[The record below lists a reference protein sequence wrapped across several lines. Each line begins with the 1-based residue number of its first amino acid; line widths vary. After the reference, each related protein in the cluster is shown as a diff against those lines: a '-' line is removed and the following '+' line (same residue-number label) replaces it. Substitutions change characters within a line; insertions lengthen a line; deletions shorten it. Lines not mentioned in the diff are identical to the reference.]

1 MKCLSHYRVMWIF
14 AFFDLPVTTKKE
26 RKSAT
31 KFRQHL
37 LDLGFEMVQFSVYS
51 KVCPN
56 KEKVKTLTKY
66 IFYQLPKNG
75 KVDLLT
81 ITDKQFEN
89 IVSFRGKSDKK
100 LPKKQS
106 QLILF

>member
-1 MKCLSHYRVMWIF
+1 MKCLSHYRIMWVF

-26 RKSAT
+26 RHEAT
-31 KFRQHL
+31 KFRNHL
-37 LDLGFEMVQFSVYS
+37 LDLGFDMVQFSVYS

-56 KEKVKTLTKY
+56 KEKVKTTEKHISY
-66 IFYQLPKNG
+66 KLPQNG

-89 IVSFRGKSDKK
+89 IVSFRGKKDKK
-100 LPKKQS
+100 LPKKNN